1 MNERIKKLRKTL
13 NLTQQSFAERIG
25 TTQNNIANY
34 ESGRRNPSGAAINNI
49 CKEFSVNETW
59 LKTGNGE
66 MFKEKDETIIS
77 ELADKYHL
85 DELDIRIIESY
96 LKLPPN
102 YRSTFRQF
110 IQTLVEQ
117 ETSKDPIQSE
127 LDAYRVE
134 LEAED
139 KEATSSA
146 SEESAEKTKM
156 A

>member
-1 MNERIKKLRKTL
+1 
-13 NLTQQSFAERIG
+13 
-25 TTQNNIANY
+25 
-34 ESGRRNPSGAAINNI
+34 
-49 CKEFSVNETW
+49 
-59 LKTGNGE
+59 
-66 MFKEKDETIIS
+66 MFKERDETIIS